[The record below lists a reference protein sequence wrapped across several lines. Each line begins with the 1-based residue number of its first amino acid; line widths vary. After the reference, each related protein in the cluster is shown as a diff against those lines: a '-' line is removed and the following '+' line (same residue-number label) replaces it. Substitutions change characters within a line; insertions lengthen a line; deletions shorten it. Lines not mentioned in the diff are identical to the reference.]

1 LPLQVCD
8 AQMIDPSNLGDILVR
23 TAQLLCIGKLSHPS
37 KIYHSAEKIRYSTRW
52 ITMEISTSTP
62 VLLETSYVGPKK
74 TMHYSQ
80 TKTEWGC
87 QQWSEELR
95 RAVTCLIYRS
105 NTHIR
110 IKLHRCIIKMII
122 PSKEHELLQELTW
135 AVTCLS
141 EKMQNWHLFCVT
153 GTPQYR
159 QRGKEMPWYMQWQ
172 Y

>member
-1 LPLQVCD
+1 
-8 AQMIDPSNLGDILVR
+8 
-23 TAQLLCIGKLSHPS
+23 
-37 KIYHSAEKIRYSTRW
+37 
-52 ITMEISTSTP
+52 MEISTSAP

-87 QQWSEELR
+87 QQWFEELR
-95 RAVTCLIYRS
+95 RAVTCLIYRF
-105 NTHIR
+105 NTHIH
-110 IKLHRCIIKMII
+110 IKLHGCIIKMII

-141 EKMQNWHLFCVT
+141 EKVPNWHLFCMT

-159 QRGKEMPWYMQWQ
+159 QRGKEMPWYMQWHCDNTTNAKLIHNWVLHLVRPVFAHRII
-172 Y
+172 YSSRWP